1 MPTEKSYKLS
11 GHHLLVEFQPQL
23 IRIKKPRAIK
33 KFLSEDIEL
42 RSEILVNYI
51 KQDYFLIIGKEL
63 DIANDSI
70 IIEIWGHVY
79 ASYFARAMK
88 NLIKLKLVENVAD
101 CIINRSETIDCGE
114 NEIDSNRKFWD
125 LLANFKGIILT
136 FFPKKI
142 KE

>member
-101 CIINRSETIDCGE
+101 FIINRSETIDCGE